1 MRRRAFIA
9 GLGSAVAWP
18 VVAQAQQP
26 APSEQG
32 QAVHPSAAKPPLT
45 RSEISRFVPSGE
57 KWMIG
62 FFTALWPDCTF
73 RGQVAGRVTNPPQHE
88 LLAFAP
94 MDSFPSFP
102 TTNAQAKCNDKKTAG
117 QALYYTSE
125 PSFTGEDGADIF
137 LIFPDGSAAELHYT
151 IIVK

>member
-1 MRRRAFIA
+1 MRRREFIA
-9 GLGSAVAWP
+9 GLGSAAAWP
-18 VVAQAQQP
+18 VLGRAQQP
-26 APSEQG
+26 ASPAQG
-32 QAVHPSAAKPPLT
+32 QALPPPAAKPPLS

-73 RGQVAGRVTNPPQHE
+73 RGEVAGRITNPPQHG

-102 TTNAQAKCNDKKTAG
+102 TTNVQAKCNEKKTAG

-125 PSFTGEDGADIF
+125 PSFTGEDGAEIF

>member
-9 GLGSAVAWP
+9 ALGGLATWP
-18 VVAQAQQP
+18 MVAQAQQP
-26 APSEQG
+26 APAQG
-32 QAVHPSAAKPPLT
+32 QEVPPPAAKPPLT

-73 RGQVAGRVTNPPQHE
+73 RGQVASRVTNPPQHG

-102 TTNAQAKCNDKKTAG
+102 PTNAQARCNDKKTAG